1 MTHLNDSFAHLGAG
15 GHEALI
21 PILLGK
27 LALDRSCR
35 VLARETVIEVLQKTC
50 DYGVVVAHNQPD
62 SGLIAVEN
70 FFHIRPPFAR
80 GAVG

>member
-15 GHEALI
+15 GHGALI
-21 PILLGK
+21 PIVLGK

-50 DYGVVVAHNQPD
+50 DYGVVVAHNQLELD
-62 SGLIAVEN
+62 LTRKQLFRQEDRFKA
-70 FFHIRPPFAR
+70 
-80 GAVG
+80 